1 MAITPSSRW
10 ISKDGGSDEDSVP
23 FEKSK
28 KACFQFSATLGL
40 RTVLPDTPYSVSDR
54 FILKIKKSNR
64 YCWEMICSR
73 EKEIV
78 SSPYPIVI
86 CHITVKKTLR
96 TTVHRTDLL
105 VSCRTRLWVKWKT
118 KKSNRKRS

>member
-40 RTVLPDTPYSVSDR
+40 RTVLPGTPYSVSDR
-54 FILKIKKSNR
+54 FILKIAKR
-64 YCWEMICSR
+64 GARCR
-73 EKEIV
+73 ESAPT
-78 SSPYPIVI
+78 SSI
-86 CHITVKKTLR
+86 LA
-96 TTVHRTDLL
+96 D
-105 VSCRTRLWVKWKT
+105 KT
-118 KKSNRKRS
+118 KYDEEIKHHKSYLKREFMLTEVRNNYQRGPIFISISHL